1 MLYREYENMSFY
13 GMLERTAQK
22 YGEKPAISFNED
34 GTPQTKTYAELFYD
48 VRVLGKYL
56 EDNGLKGKYVVVD
69 SRNTYA
75 QLVSMF
81 AVMAMGAV
89 AAILN
94 FDLPEDDIR
103 SAFARIE
110 PAMVIYDSED
120 ADFVHAFRR
129 AVPLLHTGRKL
140 LWAYKCRRDTFK

>member
-56 EDNGLKGKYVVVD
+56 EKNGLKGKYVVVD

-94 FDLPEDDIR
+94 FDLLCCNI
-103 SAFARIE
+103 SSF
-110 PAMVIYDSED
+110 
-120 ADFVHAFRR
+120 
-129 AVPLLHTGRKL
+129 LLCSGL
-140 LWAYKCRRDTFK
+140 LY